1 MEFSGLNWFDAA
13 VITVVLMSSLLAF
26 FRGFLKA
33 LVSFIVWLGAVCSAV
48 YISPYAV
55 EYFKDSIEN
64 QKILLVSCYIAVFLV
79 SLIIFAI
86 IGARI
91 LDLVHSYRKGLVDR
105 SLGLAFG
112 FIRGVIIVCAVF
124 FSIDVTSQIIKYGED
139 NDRPGPDFFAKA
151 QTYNLLD
158 ITTKFIMSSLPS
170 DFNIYVVDRINELK
184 NKTMASMGVENT
196 KKSLPRNLDDKEI
209 KLIQE
214 VMSALPESEYEALKN
229 KHGGYSGIFSE
240 LDKMAFFRDV
250 LKSYDKSL
258 ADKAISQGKIV
269 PEENI
274 IMLDGVLNGT
284 QIKKEESKQGSET
297 GYKDTNIK
305 QLDRLVDSVGEEK

>member
-1 MEFSGLNWFDAA
+1 MEFSALNWFDAA

-33 LVSFIVWLGAVCSAV
+33 LVSFIVWVGAVCSAV
-48 YISPYAV
+48 YISPYAA
-55 EYFKDSIEN
+55 EYFKDSMEN
-64 QKILLVSCYIAVFLV
+64 QKILLVSCYVAVFLV

-91 LDLVHSYRKGLVDR
+91 LDLIHSYRKGLVDR

-112 FIRGVIIVCAVF
+112 FVRGVLIVCAIF
-124 FSIDVTSQIIKYGED
+124 FSIDATSQIIKYGE
-139 NDRPGPDFFAKA
+139 NKERPGPDFFAKA
-151 QTYNLLD
+151 ETYNLLN
-158 ITTKFIMSSLPS
+158 ITTKFIMSSLPE
-170 DFNIYVVDRINELK
+170 DFNEYMVARINKLK
-184 NKTMASMGVENT
+184 DKTMESMGVAES
-196 KKSLPRNLDDKEI
+196 KSSIPRSLNDEEQ
-209 KLIQE
+209 KLMQQ
-214 VMSALPESEYEALKN
+214 VVSALPEADYNAIKN
-229 KHGGYSGIFSE
+229 KYGANAGEFSE

-258 ADKAISQGKIV
+258 AEKAIPQGKIV
-269 PEENI
+269 PKDNI

-284 QIKKEESKQGSET
+284 EIKKEESKKGAET

-305 QLDRLVDSVGEEK
+305 QLDRLVGSVGEEK